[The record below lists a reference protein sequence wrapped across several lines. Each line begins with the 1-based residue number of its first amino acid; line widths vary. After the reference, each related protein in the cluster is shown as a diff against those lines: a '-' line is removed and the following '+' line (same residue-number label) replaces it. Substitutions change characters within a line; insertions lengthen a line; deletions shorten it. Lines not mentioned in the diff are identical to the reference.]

1 VSVVVNSNESLVAR
15 YTRREEYANI
25 ATHGLG
31 VALSI
36 AALVLMVAYAVKHG
50 DPYHIVSVSI
60 FGATLI
66 LLYLGSTL
74 YHLATHPETKHFLR
88 VVDHSCIYLLIAGS
102 YTPFTLVS
110 LRGGWGWTLFG
121 LTWGLA
127 LAGVVFKIFFTR
139 RFNLLSTMTYVALG
153 WLVVI
158 AAKPMLT
165 NVPTGALAWL
175 AAGGF
180 MYTFGV
186 VFYLWRRIPYHHAI
200 WHVMVMAGS
209 SCHFLAVYFYVLPP
223 LSA

>member
-1 VSVVVNSNESLVAR
+1 MISESFVAR

-36 AALVLMVAYAVKHG
+36 AALVVMVVYAARHG

-74 YHLATHPETKHFLR
+74 YHTVTGPKTKHVFRLI
-88 VVDHSCIYLLIAGS
+88 DHSCIYLLIAGS

-110 LRGGWGWTLFG
+110 LRGDWGWTLFG
-121 LTWGLA
+121 VTWGLA
-127 LAGVVFKIFFTR
+127 LAGIVFKVFFAK
-139 RFNLLSTMTYVALG
+139 RFSLLATMTYIGLG
-153 WLVVI
+153 WLVVV
-158 AAKPMLT
+158 AAVPVM
-165 NVPTGALAWL
+165 NHVPTGGLVLL

-186 VFYLWRRIPYHHAI
+186 IFYLWERIPYHHAI

-209 SCHFLAVYFYVLPP
+209 FLHFLAVYYFVLPP
-223 LSA
+223 LNA

>member
-1 VSVVVNSNESLVAR
+1 MSESLVAR
-15 YTRREEYANI
+15 YSRREENANI
-25 ATHGLG
+25 ATHALG
-31 VALSI
+31 VALSV
-36 AALVLMVAYAVKHG
+36 AALVLMVLYAVQHG

-66 LLYLGSTL
+66 MLYLGSTL
-74 YHLATHPETKHFLR
+74 YHAVNDPKTKHIFR

-110 LRGGWGWTLFG
+110 LRGHWGWPLFG
-121 LTWGLA
+121 VTWGLA
-127 LAGVVFKIFFTR
+127 VAGIVFKVFFAK
-139 RFNLLSTMTYVALG
+139 RFSVLATATYVGLG
-153 WLVVI
+153 WLIVV
-158 AAKPMLT
+158 AAGPVINHIPVGGL
-165 NVPTGALAWL
+165 ALL

-186 VFYLWRRIPYHHAI
+186 IFYLWERIPYHHAI

-209 SCHFLAVYFYVLPP
+209 FFHFLAVYYFVLPP